1 MNAIN
6 VLPSLA
12 NKEHSRILQK
22 HTPFPMLISLTIYH
36 HSTNIIISLS
46 EPSFLLFL
54 HQDCANYHIK
64 CIFKQVKWD
73 IPLWGFKK
81 CVKPPTCFLMFETL
95 TVRHVDKHI
104 CFWWGEIKGLQYPSI
119 SQEFTSQLI
128 NALFLL
134 ITLDFQLH

>member
-64 CIFKQVKWD
+64 CIFCKLILQK
-73 IPLWGFKK
+73 
-81 CVKPPTCFLMFETL
+81 
-95 TVRHVDKHI
+95 RVDRATKRTMKSWPI
-104 CFWWGEIKGLQYPSI
+104 L
-119 SQEFTSQLI
+119 
-128 NALFLL
+128 A
-134 ITLDFQLH
+134 